1 MNIKAFWRGVRSAIR
16 HLYVA
21 LHSLLVIGI
30 LIGAGILYIVFRP
43 DGLDLLKTYLFSPL
57 GIEFESS
64 ESSLVEGVNL
74 RNLHSESIDIK
85 TLSLDYNLSKIV
97 QGRHVIDSIRIDGL
111 RIHLEDFIS
120 EDDSD
125 SFPLP
130 TFVLKEV
137 VLTNLQ
143 LISAYPIEL
152 DIRGEN
158 GSFDG
163 KKLNFK
169 NVSGSVRSQYA
180 SGAVRGTL
188 KNDIFI
194 GTGVAYPNA
203 LELDPYL
210 ADSVTLPKFLN
221 LEIRELSASRALVST
236 KLSSLQ
242 ALFDPKLSLE
252 NVVLKMAYQFSNGYI
267 DFDATYRALR
277 DENKMATHQSLRYD
291 FEGVTTTSFEGNLDT
306 PLPLPSRALSGNFRN
321 DSAGLAGKVMLGSSS
336 SLSIQSSDYNRYQ
349 YGLFTNQQNLEF
361 LNMLPIGI
369 QNSLFKLEAKGE
381 YRLKENTLSGNF
393 SAHHNH
399 GDVNG
404 TLSLQEKG
412 LRIQGGISLFPD
424 APTWKDSSL
433 KPPPHLEFTATQK
446 DSTKYLSVN
455 GDDLALSIREEGG
468 KVEGSGNYLETFFE
482 IEGIQGEKGSDVS
495 VTSLTPSLLKT
506 LSALPSFVAP
516 KSGYYD
522 AEVRTKTRI
531 VYDSALHISSEVNVP
546 WYAAVVDSTHQY
558 SGVNNTLKVHSRDGN
573 ISINSYSIDIADHRI
588 ETQTPSLL
596 HVNSS
601 GKLQLDEVWI
611 YDALL
616 LTGEIDPASLESSL
630 HLSSDRFSY
639 SGPEGEAHAAIDVRF
654 ERDSNASQKL
664 FGEITLLDGKITYL
678 PLQQLKVMDDDVI
691 IIQDVRAPSN
701 STLAMNVRVTA
712 QKPLQYL
719 TKELDL
725 HMIPDFTLWKDPQ
738 SDMQILG
745 MMSIPK
751 GVISTNNKTFT
762 LRPSF
767 IYFGGDV
774 PLNPYLDITLDYEV
788 DYKKIEIYVTHRL
801 DSPIFLFNSD
811 PFMNQNDIMSY
822 ILFGTSASSALSTS
836 SSGNV
841 TAKAD
846 ATNFMLGAGLK
857 GLVSSTTKIQLD
869 TMNILTTQ
877 EGGMGFEVGARLNKD
892 FRVLYKNDTISSVLI
907 QYTVNRWLRLDADIH
922 ELGQGIN
929 VIYIKDF
936 RDFLPHN
943 PPRKR

>member
-169 NVSGSVRSQYA
+169 NLSGSVRSQYA

-252 NVVLKMAYQFSNGYI
+252 NVALKMVYQFSNGYI

-495 VTSLTPSLLKT
+495 ITSLTPSLLKT

-516 KSGYYD
+516 KTGYYD

-531 VYDSALHISSEVNVP
+531 MYDSALHISSEVNVP

-573 ISINSYSIDIADHRI
+573 ISIDSYSIDIADHRI

-836 SSGNV
+836 SGGNV
-841 TAKAD
+841 VAKAD

-857 GLVSSTTKIQLD
+857 GLVNSATKIQLD

-907 QYTVNRWLRLDADIH
+907 QYTINRWLRLDADIH